1 MKKLF
6 YGIICGILLLSSQDE
21 GVASGR
27 FRLHGNGSHFSL
39 GDLGDLATKIHDS
52 LFPQKKTVDIL
63 FTTPSSNLFKQTPLP
78 KDPPKKHKHV
88 SKKKVEQQ
96 KHQLSQRARY
106 CKENASTSCWI
117 HQPPSS
123 KKNSDKHRVKEVSA
137 MDLVS
142 ETQDAA
148 EESLQPIEIIDNN
161 QKIFRSKEALRLYR
175 KGKYNKIN
183 RQQGYDT
190 KIETAFNDIYFSHY
204 SITNE
209 PDNVD
214 NSNNQHNDANELD
227 KTPSNSGSDDTSTLS
242 ESQSGDQSVDDAG
255 MNAPRPQQFTRE
267 EIEEMQKDFD
277 F

>member
-27 FRLHGNGSHFSL
+27 FRLHGNGSHFS
-39 GDLGDLATKIHDS
+39 LGDLATKIHDS

-78 KDPPKKHKHV
+78 KDPPKKHKYV
-88 SKKKVEQQ
+88 SKKKAQQ
-96 KHQLSQRARY
+96 KHQLSERARY
-106 CKENASTSCWI
+106 CKENASTSWI
-117 HQPPSS
+117 HQPPTY
-123 KKNSDKHRVKEVSA
+123 KKNSGKHRVKEVSA

-148 EESLQPIEIIDNN
+148 EESLQPIDIIDNN
-161 QKIFRSKEALRLYR
+161 QKIFRSKEALRLQR

-190 KIETAFNDIYFSHY
+190 KIKTAFQKIHFSHY
-204 SITNE
+204 SMTNE
-209 PDNVD
+209 PEKVD
-214 NSNNQHNDANELD
+214 DSNNQHNDANELD
-227 KTPSNSGSDDTSTLS
+227 KTPSNSDSDDTSTLS